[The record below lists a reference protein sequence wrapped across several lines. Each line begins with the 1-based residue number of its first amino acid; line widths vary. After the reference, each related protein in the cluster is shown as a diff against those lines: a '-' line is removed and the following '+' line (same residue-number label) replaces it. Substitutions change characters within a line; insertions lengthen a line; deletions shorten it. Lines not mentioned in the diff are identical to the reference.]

1 MSSWTLGINDFISPV
16 LDDPEVG
23 VDTCFVPEDVPEN
36 LGMKLFFSWLGAGD
50 LARGEGAR
58 LLPTGGVFG

>member
-1 MSSWTLGINDFISPV
+1 M

-23 VDTCFVPEDVPEN
+23 VDTRFVPEDVPEN